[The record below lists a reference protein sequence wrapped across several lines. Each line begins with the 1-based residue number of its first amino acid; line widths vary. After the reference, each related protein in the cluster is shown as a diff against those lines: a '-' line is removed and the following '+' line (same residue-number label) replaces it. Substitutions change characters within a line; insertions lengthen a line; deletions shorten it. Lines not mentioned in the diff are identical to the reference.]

1 MCYNSCNECPR
12 KIFSDDVSIVAVGT
26 VANLVI
32 DVPAQSFTNCQRG
45 CLVIVQNIP
54 VETTITAPV
63 SISIGGDT
71 TTLYPLIDCRGVP
84 VTAAQLRTRRRYP
97 FRVNVNATSSS
108 FTILKNLS
116 CAANNGSDVIPVA
129 EGG

>member
-12 KIFSDDVSIVAVGT
+12 KIFSDDVSIVTVGT

-32 DVPAQSFTNCQRG
+32 DVPAQTFVNGQRG

-54 VETTITAPV
+54 AETTISTPV

-71 TTLYPLIDCRGVP
+71 TTLYPLIDCRGTP
-84 VTAAQLRTRRRYP
+84 VLATQLRTRTRYP
-97 FRVNVNATSSS
+97 FRVNVNSSS
-108 FTILKNLS
+108 TFTVLKNLS
-116 CAANNGSDVIPVA
+116 CLANNGSDTIPA
-129 EGG
+129 TGG